1 MKQFNKILVL
11 FVLLSTL
18 SVDNTYS
25 QSFTERIGA
34 ESNGYNPLSL
44 RKVHESYLM
53 WKKTLWRR
61 VDLKEKQNK
70 PFFARNREISKIII
84 EAVERGV
91 LIPYNSDSVNDSNVM
106 SREEFVENIQQV
118 DEEIEEEDGFGFDL
132 DDPFAGFEED
142 DPFAE
147 EVEEVAAGPIFI
159 PKREFS
165 IFEIKEDLYFDRIHS
180 RIYFDIQAITL
191 KLPGDAGAFYN
202 PTGLE
207 NEIASFRFIDLY
219 NLFKSMGREAIWFN
233 ENNIAQHKNLGDAFL
248 LRLFKGII
256 VKIANADDIRV
267 SELYARSRKEGIM
280 ASFKV
285 EQDLMEWE
293 ANLWEY

>member
-1 MKQFNKILVL
+1 MKNFNKILVL
-11 FVLLSTL
+11 FVLLTL
-18 SVDNTYS
+18 SPVEDLYS
-25 QSFTERIGA
+25 QSSA

-44 RKVHESYLM
+44 RQVHESYLM

-70 PFFARNREISKIII
+70 PFFARNREMSKIII

-91 LIPYNSDSVNDSNVM
+91 LIPYDSDSVNDSNVM
-106 SREEFVENIQQV
+106 SREIFIENIQQA
-118 DEEIEEEDGFGFDL
+118 DDDIEEEEGFDL
-132 DDPFAGFEED
+132 DDPFAGFGDD
-142 DPFAE
+142 DPFADELE
-147 EVEEVAAGPIFI
+147 EIAAGPIFI

-180 RIYFDIQAITL
+180 RIYFDIQAITMY
-191 KLPGDAGAFYN
+191 LPGDSFYN
-202 PTGLE
+202 PAGFE
-207 NEIASFRFIDLY
+207 KPIASFRFIDLF
-219 NLFKSMGREAIWFN
+219 NLFKSMNKDAIWYN

-267 SELYARSRKEGIM
+267 SELYAKSRKEGIM

-293 ANLWEY
+293 SNLWEY

>member
-1 MKQFNKILVL
+1 MKNFNRILVL
-11 FVLLSTL
+11 FVLLTL
-18 SVDNTYS
+18 SPVEDLYS
-25 QSFTERIGA
+25 QSSA

-44 RKVHESYLM
+44 RQVHESYLM

-70 PFFARNREISKIII
+70 PFFARNREMSKIII

-91 LIPYNSDSVNDSNVM
+91 LIPYDSDSVNDSNVM
-106 SREEFVENIQQV
+106 SREIFIENIQQA
-118 DEEIEEEDGFGFDL
+118 DDDIEEEEGFDL
-132 DDPFAGFEED
+132 DDPFAGFGDD
-142 DPFAE
+142 DPFADELE
-147 EVEEVAAGPIFI
+147 EIAAGPIFI

-180 RIYFDIQAITL
+180 RIYFDIQAITMY
-191 KLPGDAGAFYN
+191 LPGDSFYN
-202 PTGLE
+202 PAGFE
-207 NEIASFRFIDLY
+207 KPIASFRFIDLF
-219 NLFKSMGREAIWFN
+219 NLFKSMNKDAIWYN

-267 SELYARSRKEGIM
+267 SELYAKSRKEGIM

-293 ANLWEY
+293 SNLWEY

>member
-1 MKQFNKILVL
+1 MKNFNKVLVL
-11 FVLLSTL
+11 FVLLTL
-18 SVDNTYS
+18 SPVEDSYS
-25 QSFTERIGA
+25 QSSA

-44 RKVHESYLM
+44 RQVHESYLM

-70 PFFARNREISKIII
+70 PFFARNREMSKIII

-91 LIPYNSDSVNDSNVM
+91 LIPYDSDSVNDSNVM
-106 SREEFVENIQQV
+106 SREIFIENIQQA
-118 DEEIEEEDGFGFDL
+118 DDDIEEEEGFDL
-132 DDPFAGFEED
+132 DDPFAGFGDD

-147 EVEEVAAGPIFI
+147 EVEEIAVGPIFI

-180 RIYFDIQAITL
+180 RIYFDIQAITMY
-191 KLPGDAGAFYN
+191 LPGDSFYN
-202 PTGLE
+202 PAGFE
-207 NEIASFRFIDLY
+207 KPIASFRFIDLF
-219 NLFKSMGREAIWFN
+219 NLFKSMNKDAIWYN

-267 SELYARSRKEGIM
+267 SELYAKSRKEGIM

-293 ANLWEY
+293 SNLWEY

>member
-25 QSFTERIGA
+25 QSFVERVVGA

-44 RKVHESYLM
+44 RQVHESYLM

-106 SREEFVENIQQV
+106 AREEFIENIQQIE
-118 DEEIEEEDGFGFDL
+118 EEIEEEEDFGFAL

-147 EVEEVAAGPIFI
+147 DIEEVAAGPIFI

-180 RIYFDIQAITL
+180 RIYFDIQAITMY
-191 KLPGDAGAFYN
+191 LPGDSFYN
-202 PTGLE
+202 PR
-207 NEIASFRFIDLY
+207 A
-219 NLFKSMGREAIWFN
+219 M
-233 ENNIAQHKNLGDAFL
+233 
-248 LRLFKGII
+248 
-256 VKIANADDIRV
+256 
-267 SELYARSRKEGIM
+267 
-280 ASFKV
+280 
-285 EQDLMEWE
+285 
-293 ANLWEY
+293 

>member
-25 QSFTERIGA
+25 QRFNERIGA
-34 ESNGYNPLSL
+34 ESDGYNPLSL

-106 SREEFVENIQQV
+106 SREEFVENIQQL
-118 DEEIEEEDGFGFDL
+118 DDEIEEEDGGFDL

-142 DPFAE
+142 DPFSE
-147 EVEEVAAGPIFI
+147 ETEVVAAGPIFI
-159 PKREFS
+159 PKRDFS

-180 RIYFDIQAITL
+180 RIYFDIQAITMY
-191 KLPGDAGAFYN
+191 LPGDSFYN
-202 PTGLE
+202 PAGFE
-207 NEIASFRFIDLY
+207 KPIASFRFVDLY
-219 NLFKSMGREAIWFN
+219 NLFKSMPKDAIWYN

-293 ANLWEY
+293 SNLWEY

>member
-1 MKQFNKILVL
+1 MKNFNKILVL
-11 FVLLSTL
+11 FVLLTL
-18 SVDNTYS
+18 SPVEDSYS
-25 QSFTERIGA
+25 QSSA

-44 RKVHESYLM
+44 RQVHESYLM

-70 PFFARNREISKIII
+70 PFFARNREMSKIII

-91 LIPYNSDSVNDSNVM
+91 LIPYDSDSVNDSNVM
-106 SREEFVENIQQV
+106 SREIFIENIQQAE
-118 DEEIEEEDGFGFDL
+118 DDIEEEEGFDL
-132 DDPFAGFEED
+132 DDPFAGFGDD

-147 EVEEVAAGPIFI
+147 EVEEIAVGPIFI

-180 RIYFDIQAITL
+180 RIYFDIQAITMY
-191 KLPGDAGAFYN
+191 LPGDSFYN
-202 PTGLE
+202 PAGFE
-207 NEIASFRFIDLY
+207 KPIASFRFIDLF
-219 NLFKSMGREAIWFN
+219 NLFKSMNKDAIWYN

-267 SELYARSRKEGIM
+267 SELYAKSRKEGIM

-293 ANLWEY
+293 SNLWEY

>member
-1 MKQFNKILVL
+1 MKNFNKILVL
-11 FVLLSTL
+11 FVLLTL
-18 SVDNTYS
+18 SPVEDSYS
-25 QSFTERIGA
+25 QSSA

-44 RKVHESYLM
+44 RQVHESYLM

-70 PFFARNREISKIII
+70 PFFARNREMSKIII

-91 LIPYNSDSVNDSNVM
+91 LIPYDSDSVNDSNVM
-106 SREEFVENIQQV
+106 SREIFIENIQQADDDIEV
-118 DEEIEEEDGFGFDL
+118 EEGFDL
-132 DDPFAGFEED
+132 DDPFAGFGDD

-147 EVEEVAAGPIFI
+147 EVEEIAVGPIFI

-180 RIYFDIQAITL
+180 RIYFDIQAITMY
-191 KLPGDAGAFYN
+191 LPGDSFYN
-202 PTGLE
+202 PAGFE
-207 NEIASFRFIDLY
+207 KPIASFRFIDLF
-219 NLFKSMGREAIWFN
+219 NLFKSMNKDAIWYN

-267 SELYARSRKEGIM
+267 SELYAKSRKEGIM

-293 ANLWEY
+293 SNLWEY

>member
-106 SREEFVENIQQV
+106 SREEFVENIQQL
-118 DEEIEEEDGFGFDL
+118 DEEIEEEEGFDL
-132 DDPFAGFEED
+132 DDPFAEFEED

-147 EVEEVAAGPIFI
+147 EVEEVAVGPIFI

-180 RIYFDIQAITL
+180 RIYFDIQAVTFY
-191 KLPGDAGAFYN
+191 LPGDSFYN
-202 PTGLE
+202 PAGFE
-207 NEIASFRFIDLY
+207 KPIASFRFVDLY
-219 NLFKSMGREAIWFN
+219 NLFKSMPKDAIWYN

-267 SELYARSRKEGIM
+267 SELYARSRKDGIM

>member
-1 MKQFNKILVL
+1 MKNINKILVL
-11 FVLLSTL
+11 FVLLSL
-18 SVDNTYS
+18 SPVEDSYS
-25 QSFTERIGA
+25 QSSA

-44 RKVHESYLM
+44 RQVHESYLM

-70 PFFARNREISKIII
+70 PFFARNREMSKIII

-91 LIPYNSDSVNDSNVM
+91 LIPYDSDSVNDSNVM
-106 SREEFVENIQQV
+106 SREIFIENIQQA
-118 DEEIEEEDGFGFDL
+118 DDDIEEEEGFDL
-132 DDPFAGFEED
+132 DDPFAGFGDD

-147 EVEEVAAGPIFI
+147 EVEEIAAGPIFI

-180 RIYFDIQAITL
+180 RIYFDIQAITMY
-191 KLPGDAGAFYN
+191 LPGDSFYN
-202 PTGLE
+202 PAGFE
-207 NEIASFRFIDLY
+207 KPIASFRFIDLF
-219 NLFKSMGREAIWFN
+219 NLFKSMNKDAIWYN

-267 SELYARSRKEGIM
+267 SELYAKSRKEGIM

-293 ANLWEY
+293 SNLWEY

>member
-180 RIYFDIQAITL
+180 RIYFDIQAITMY
-191 KLPGDAGAFYN
+191 LPGDSFYN
-202 PTGLE
+202 PAGFKKP
-207 NEIASFRFIDLY
+207 IATFRFIDLY
-219 NLFKSMGREAIWFN
+219 NLFKSMPRDAIWYN

>member
-11 FVLLSTL
+11 FILLSTL

-34 ESNGYNPLSL
+34 ESDGYNPLSL

-106 SREEFVENIQQV
+106 SREEFVENIQQL
-118 DEEIEEEDGFGFDL
+118 DEETEEEEDFGFDL

-147 EVEEVAAGPIFI
+147 EAEEVVAGGPIFI

-180 RIYFDIQAITL
+180 RIYFDIQAITMY
-191 KLPGDAGAFYN
+191 LPGDSFYN
-202 PTGLE
+202 PAGFE
-207 NEIASFRFIDLY
+207 KPIASFRFVDLY
-219 NLFKSMGREAIWFN
+219 NLFKSLPKDAIWYN

>member
-11 FVLLSTL
+11 IVLLSTL
-18 SVDNTYS
+18 SVDNTHS
-25 QSFTERIGA
+25 QSFNERIGA
-34 ESNGYNPLSL
+34 ESDGYNPLSL

-106 SREEFVENIQQV
+106 SREEFVENIQQL
-118 DEEIEEEDGFGFDL
+118 DEETEEEEDFGFDL

-147 EVEEVAAGPIFI
+147 EAEEVVAGGPIFI

-180 RIYFDIQAITL
+180 RIYFDIQAITMY
-191 KLPGDAGAFYN
+191 LPGDSFYN
-202 PTGLE
+202 PAGFE
-207 NEIASFRFIDLY
+207 KPIASFRFVDLY
-219 NLFKSMGREAIWFN
+219 NLFKSMPKDAIWYN